1 MAVTVTGCSLALVE
15 PPAPPTAQEAEPV
28 RFLIPEKTGQ
38 HRVAAAVYQPLAI
51 RAKVLIHELKLHGL
65 TKLESIIDKPELSM
79 TKVQINKAIQDLAEE
94 SVSQAEAV
102 DHHEAEVA
110 AARLA
115 YDNASP
121 GEREAKA
128 VALIDATAILQE
140 ARGASKEKA
149 DAMGV
154 LVASLTD

>member
-1 MAVTVTGCSLALVE
+1 
-15 PPAPPTAQEAEPV
+15 
-28 RFLIPEKTGQ
+28 
-38 HRVAAAVYQPLAI
+38 
-51 RAKVLIHELKLHGL
+51 
-65 TKLESIIDKPELSM
+65 M